1 MEFLEEER
9 YQRIAQKSMNN
20 LNSKF
25 SIPKQIELLEKQVKQ
40 VNIKID
46 DLYDRKFTKEME
58 EEDYTR
64 MYEKYTLERAELKQK
79 IQELKEEELKPQKIV
94 DVKKIV
100 KEFVS
105 FKEVTREMLVSLVD
119 RIEISQDKE
128 ITIYYKFNILNV
140 AELQDQEQEEE
151 TISSVG

>member
-79 IQELKEEELKPQKIV
+79 IQELKELLKKYITEEEIETLFVKNPQKILQNEV
-94 DVKKIV
+94 VEP
-100 KEFVS
+100 KEPIS
-105 FKEVTREMLVSLVD
+105 FKKTLFG
-119 RIEISQDKE
+119 KW
-128 ITIYYKFNILNV
+128 K
-140 AELQDQEQEEE
+140 
-151 TISSVG
+151 